1 MTAEG
6 RKFFMVHRLVLE
18 AFSPCEN
25 SLDLQANH
33 IDGNKENNF
42 LSNLEWCN
50 QSENMQ
56 HSLRIGL
63 RDNLPHGEQSSCN
76 ILTEQQVLE
85 ICDILLNPNRES
97 YSIIGERYGVS
108 KHTIHDIKHKK
119 SWKWLTGEY
128 TF

>member
-6 RKFFMVHRLVLE
+6 RKFFMVHWLVLE

-63 RDNLPHGEQSSCN
+63 RDNLPHAN
-76 ILTEQQVLE
+76 RVLA
-85 ICDILLNPNRES
+85 I
-97 YSIIGERYGVS
+97 Y
-108 KHTIHDIKHKK
+108 
-119 SWKWLTGEY
+119 
-128 TF
+128 